1 MLHVDVNT
9 NRLPEGIYRIKPQY
23 FKAATGIKPTIQ
35 VEQAEVGYM
44 VDGTPSKRRII
55 EKYYAFAHA

>member
-9 NRLPEGIYRIKPQY
+9 NRLPEGTYRIKPQF
-23 FKAATGIKPTIQ
+23 FKERTDFKPTIQ
-35 VEQAEVGYM
+35 VQKAEVGYM

-55 EKYYAFAHA
+55 EKYYAFAHS